1 MMIDL
6 YAEFEERIENKGQP
20 LKRDDLI
27 EILKDL
33 AKSDDYEVTHS
44 LADLALVK
52 YINDNEIEEAYDN
65 IGKWYA

>member
-6 YAEFEERIENKGQP
+6 YDEFEERIENKGQP

-33 AKSDDYEVTHS
+33 AKDDDYEVTHS

-52 YINDNEIEEAYDN
+52 YINDNEIEEAYDSV
-65 IGKWYA
+65 GKWYA

>member
-1 MMIDL
+1 MIDL
-6 YAEFEERIENKGQP
+6 YDEFEERIENKGQP

-33 AKSDDYEVTHS
+33 AKDDDYEVTHG

-52 YINDNEIEEAYDN
+52 YINDNEIEEAYDS

>member
-1 MMIDL
+1 MSDL
-6 YAEFEERIENKGQP
+6 YDEFEERIENKGQP

-33 AKSDDYEVTHS
+33 AKDDDYEVTHA
-44 LADLALVK
+44 LADWALVK
-52 YINDNEIEEAYDN
+52 YINDNEIEELYNN